1 MNIHIPFQVSRAAR
15 NTIFAF
21 FILIAN
27 LNASVWPTA
36 IWERDKPES
45 MGMDIDSLKSYS
57 NILKSGKLGYIDGML
72 ITRGGKIIFEEEYTH
87 NYDSLYLQTK
97 TAPGKYNYYDT
108 DWHPFYRD
116 SKLHTMQ
123 SVSKSL
129 TSAAIAIANKN
140 GDIPDLNANIMN
152 YFDDYKSSKPDPRRE
167 KITILDVLNM
177 SSGIKWDES
186 SMAYTDPSSD
196 CVQMELSN
204 DWIQY
209 VIDREMAES
218 PGTKFNYNSGETMLL
233 SYLINKT
240 TGTDLAKYLE
250 KNLFSV
256 IGIKDYYW
264 KHTPK
269 GLTDAEG
276 GLYLTPRDLARFG
289 YLILK
294 NGVWDGKQV
303 LPKSWVSQI
312 HETDINTGT
321 DWLRYGL
328 QFWVMPYG
336 DNQTAILAS
345 GLGGQRMIVIP
356 EYDIVAVFTG
366 WNIYDVPA
374 LHSYK
379 AMNKVINSVIPEKTF
394 NTKILI
400 LFLYFLVLI
409 GIGFTASKRIN
420 NISDYYVGGKKLSY
434 WIAALSARSTGES
447 GWLLLGVTGM
457 GAVMGMS
464 AMWIVVGEILGV
476 FISWQFMAKK
486 FKSMTDEYDSITI
499 PDFLASHFK
508 ASSNL
513 IRILAATALSLFV
526 VIYVSAQIDITGKT
540 FESFLGFNYYTGIAI
555 GFGIVVV
562 YIFSGGFLA
571 VAWSDFFQGARMFVA
586 LLVLPFVAYFFLPS
600 GTSLLSGL
608 ENIDPGL
615 VNIWGSGGFN
625 MINLI
630 SIIGLV
636 SIGIGFMGSPQV
648 YVRFIAIEN
657 TDEIEKGK
665 WVAVLYTL
673 LTDTAAVMIGMMG
686 RYLLTNSGQ
695 DPELV
700 LGPAGENVL
709 SLLLGQLMPTII
721 IGIYIAA
728 VLSAVMSTVD
738 SLLVVASSAVTRDF
752 YQQILH
758 PDVDQKWLIGFSK
771 KVTLGLALL
780 ALGVAITVSVLSP
793 DRTVFWFVIFGWS
806 GIAATFCPVII
817 LAIFWKDY
825 NESGAIASMITG
837 FLCVPI
843 FKFIVPKINS
853 IGVYFDKLDVMLPSV
868 LLAMLAGYIAST
880 YKK

>member
-1 MNIHIPFQVSRAAR
+1 MNFHIPFQVSKVTR
-15 NTIFAF
+15 NTIFASL
-21 FILIAN
+21 ILIAN
-27 LNASVWPTA
+27 LNASVWPTET
-36 IWERDKPES
+36 WEKDHTET
-45 MGMDIDSLKSYS
+45 MGMNMDSLKSYS

-72 ITRGGKIIFEEEYTH
+72 ITRGGKIIFEEKYAH

-108 DWHPFYRD
+108 DWHPFYQD
-116 SKLHTMQ
+116 TKLHTMQ
-123 SVSKSL
+123 SVSKSF

-152 YFDDYKSSKPDPRRE
+152 YFDDYKSLKLDPRRE
-167 KITILDVLNM
+167 KITIIDVLNM

-204 DWIQY
+204 DWVQY
-209 VIDREMAES
+209 VIDREIAEE

-250 KNLFSV
+250 KNLFSI
-256 IGIKDYYW
+256 IGIKDYSW

-289 YLILK
+289 YLILN
-294 NGVWDGKQV
+294 NGVWDGKQI

-312 HETDINTGT
+312 HETEITTGT

-328 QFWVMPYG
+328 QFWVMPY
-336 DNQTAILAS
+336 DNNKTAILAS

-379 AMNKVINSVIPEKTF
+379 AMNKVINSVIPEKAF
-394 NTKILI
+394 NTKIFI
-400 LFLYFLVLI
+400 LFLYFLVLL

-486 FKSMTDEYDSITI
+486 FKTMTDEYDSITI

-526 VIYVSAQIDITGKT
+526 IIYVSAQIDITGKT

-555 GFGIVVV
+555 GFGIVVA

-571 VAWSDFFQGARMFVA
+571 VAWSDFFQGALMFVA

-608 ENIDPGL
+608 QDIDPAL

-657 TDEIEKGK
+657 TEEIEKGK

-686 RYLLTNSGQ
+686 RYLLTDNGQ

-709 SLLLGQLMPTII
+709 SLLLGQVMPTII
-721 IGIYIAA
+721 VGIYIAA

-780 ALGVAITVSVLSP
+780 ALGVALTVSVLSP

-843 FKFIVPKINS
+843 FKFIVPKIDG
-853 IGVYFDKLDVMLPSV
+853 IGIYFDKLDVMLPSV
-868 LLAMLAGYIAST
+868 ALAMIAGYIASI